1 MLASII
7 ITSYNYG
14 NYIERCLRSCLN
26 QTLSSKKYEIIIIDD
41 KSTDNTKEVVRPFL
55 DNKNIKYIRNKTN
68 IGCAASANKGF
79 KAAKGKYIVRV
90 DADDYVNENF
100 LNFLVYYLQEYPDF
114 FCVSCDYFLVNN
126 KEKKTIII
134 SAKEYPVACGIM
146 YVKDK
151 LKKYNYYNPKFR
163 HREEEELRLR
173 VLDDYKIHHLNIPLY
188 RYQIHNNNKT
198 FQRDYLVN
206 YKKKI
211 DQISYK
217 TNKTKKIQNSVL
229 LKNVVAIIPAR
240 GGSKRFKRKN
250 MYNVWGK
257 PMIFWTIN
265 EARKSNLIKNIYVS
279 SEDKE
284 IKKYA
289 KNLGVKIIDRPKN
302 LAKNEVF
309 KMDVIRHAVKQIE
322 KNKKPTLV
330 LSLQANSPNISY
342 FDIDKALNHLIRFDR
357 SEVISVDENLNQN
370 GAIRAMRYK
379 SVFQNSLSTDVGFI
393 VTKILDVHFKK
404 DLKKLEA

>member
-1 MLASII
+1 M
-7 ITSYNYG
+7 
-14 NYIERCLRSCLN
+14 
-26 QTLSSKKYEIIIIDD
+26 
-41 KSTDNTKEVVRPFL
+41 
-55 DNKNIKYIRNKTN
+55 
-68 IGCAASANKGF
+68 
-79 KAAKGKYIVRV
+79 
-90 DADDYVNENF
+90 
-100 LNFLVYYLQEYPDF
+100 
-114 FCVSCDYFLVNN
+114 
-126 KEKKTIII
+126 
-134 SAKEYPVACGIM
+134 
-146 YVKDK
+146 
-151 LKKYNYYNPKFR
+151 
-163 HREEEELRLR
+163 
-173 VLDDYKIHHLNIPLY
+173 
-188 RYQIHNNNKT
+188 
-198 FQRDYLVN
+198 N

-211 DQISYK
+211 DRISYK
-217 TNKTKKIQNSVL
+217 ANQIKKKQNSGL

-265 EARKSNLIKNIYVS
+265 EARKSKLINNIYVS

-284 IKKYA
+284 IKNYA
-289 KNLGVKIIDRPKN
+289 RRLGAKIIDRPKN
-302 LAKNEVF
+302 LSKDEVF

-393 VTKILDVHFKK
+393 VTKILDVHYKK
-404 DLKKLEA
+404 DLKKLED